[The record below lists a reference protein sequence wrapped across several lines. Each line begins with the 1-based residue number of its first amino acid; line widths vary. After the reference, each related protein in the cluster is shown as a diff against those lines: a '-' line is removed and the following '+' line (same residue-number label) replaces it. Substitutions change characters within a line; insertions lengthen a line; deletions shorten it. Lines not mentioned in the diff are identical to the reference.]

1 MRDNIYHP
9 ENYKIGQRHQDIEN
23 LYYENGQIY
32 ISSKNA
38 IINLGNY
45 ISEDVF
51 PFITNEIGS
60 QIDID
65 HAIDF
70 NLAELIMKNQKLL

>member
-1 MRDNIYHP
+1 MNAGKLTLLPVATLVKVMICP
-9 ENYKIGQRHQDIEN
+9 C
-23 LYYENGQIY
+23 LFA